1 MNNENQE
8 STNNGADE
16 VTIEYFFINVI
27 KNRKKYKVEYM
38 INYSKYFEEVKEC
51 LDNIAEIVDVNDT
64 NIKFFGNTMIE
75 VNINSNFK
83 EYLIINIIKT
93 GVGIKFDFM
102 INYTNY
108 RDNQIIQTNLNKI
121 IEKDMEDDQD
131 DETDENTISTTQI
144 AFQEY
149 IQRSISVSPQ
159 MFNIENP
166 MIDQDASFSCGTPFR
181 LLEPKVPVKPPL
193 IGALEGALKNWGR
206 TEVVAPVSFGKS
218 RKGDSG
224 EKELSPKGV
233 PLKNAFSPMNERPI
247 LQKWKNKRNEK
258 MRIFQET

>member
-8 STNNGADE
+8 SNNNGVDE

-166 MIDQDASFSCGTPFR
+166 MNESPILQKWNNKINEKVSIFQD
-181 LLEPKVPVKPPL
+181 
-193 IGALEGALKNWGR
+193 
-206 TEVVAPVSFGKS
+206 
-218 RKGDSG
+218 
-224 EKELSPKGV
+224 
-233 PLKNAFSPMNERPI
+233 SPMNERPI